1 MRRSLFSQKPL
12 VTIPQ
17 IVIFLVIAVSLIIA
31 IDINRRNR
39 MGQVMGGGEIAL
51 EAQVEAE
58 QTRQVALQA
67 TRTFVESDDYV
78 AAYARSEAG
87 FLLPGEKRVVPL
99 IVETSV
105 QPTPIPEPTLDPLQD
120 AQPWQAWW
128 QLLLDAEQPTSVE

>member
-1 MRRSLFSQKPL
+1 MRRSIFSQRPL

-17 IVIFLVIAVSLIIA
+17 IVIFLVISVSLIIA

-58 QTRQVALQA
+58 QTRQVELKA
-67 TRTFVESDDYV
+67 TLDYVQSDDYV
-78 AAYARSEAG
+78 AEYARSEAG
-87 FLLPGEKRVVPL
+87 FLQPGERRVVPL
-99 IVETSV
+99 VVETISE
-105 QPTPIPEPTLDPLQD
+105 PTPIPAPTVDPLQA

-128 QLLLDAEQPTSVE
+128 QLLLDAEQPKSYE

>member
-1 MRRSLFSQKPL
+1 MRRSIFSQRPL

-17 IVIFLVIAVSLIIA
+17 IVIFLVISVSLIIA

-58 QTRQVALQA
+58 QTRQVELKA
-67 TRTFVESDDYV
+67 TLSYVESDDYV

-87 FLLPGEKRVVPL
+87 FVQPGERRVVPL
-99 IVETSV
+99 VIETVVE
-105 QPTPIPEPTLDPLQD
+105 PTPIPAPTVDPLQD

-128 QLLLDAEQPTSVE
+128 QLLLDAEQPQTFE